1 VIPLEVLLNPGH
13 LLRTAMEADQVELTT
28 DNPTLAVLKDLVE
41 AMKAG
46 QDIED
51 LHTPLVQLTSNSDE
65 RAKLVRALI
74 LTQDYSRL
82 TNYLIIRDRLEQ
94 LMLGHALEGTLS
106 AAEGLSFLRTVRE
119 EISKIESSV
128 IEGASSGADITTLL
142 NKVNTAARVQEDVL
156 AKKIKGSPQNRELVR
171 KLIYRL
177 TKMTRTPM
185 AKSSIKS

>member
-1 VIPLEVLLNPGH
+1 
-13 LLRTAMEADQVELTT
+13 
-28 DNPTLAVLKDLVE
+28 
-41 AMKAG
+41 
-46 QDIED
+46 
-51 LHTPLVQLTSNSDE
+51 
-65 RAKLVRALI
+65 
-74 LTQDYSRL
+74 
-82 TNYLIIRDRLEQ
+82 
-94 LMLGHALEGTLS
+94 
-106 AAEGLSFLRTVRE
+106 LRTVRE